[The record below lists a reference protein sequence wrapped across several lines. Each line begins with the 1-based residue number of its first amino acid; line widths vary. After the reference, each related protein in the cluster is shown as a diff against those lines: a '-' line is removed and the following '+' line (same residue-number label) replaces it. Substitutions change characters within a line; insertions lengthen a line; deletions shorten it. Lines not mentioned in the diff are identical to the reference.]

1 MKEIG
6 ETDFG
11 NLLLYSPLITWR
23 KTLEKEA
30 NQWTGFY
37 MITAPVMKEL
47 NSCKISRKLSIKES
61 VK

>member
-11 NLLLYSPLITWR
+11 NLLLYSLLITWR

-30 NQWTGFY
+30 IIDWFLYDNGH
-37 MITAPVMKEL
+37 VMKEL

-61 VK
+61 D